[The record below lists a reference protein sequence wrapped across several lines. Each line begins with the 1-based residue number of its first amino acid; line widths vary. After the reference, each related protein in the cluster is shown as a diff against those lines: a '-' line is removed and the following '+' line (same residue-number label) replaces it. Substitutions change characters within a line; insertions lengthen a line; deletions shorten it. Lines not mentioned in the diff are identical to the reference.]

1 MLRRPTS
8 GETFD
13 RANWQAGE
21 RKEEPYR
28 GPDRELVRVC
38 ESLPGF
44 VKQGDYEYYSRATDI
59 AITIDRD
66 GGWYIGSE
74 KDEASGTGG
83 AALRAAVLKM
93 SGSQMSDGEDV
104 QFSDPVAELRSR
116 HPVQFADGVKFQDAK
131 NPLNGMNSSDF
142 NRLREAYYVIGDHV
156 DDLIHTTASVADRS
170 PLLAEAAK
178 AAKELAAAYRK
189 LGLGKFV

>member
-93 SGSQMSDGEDV
+93 SGSQMSD
-104 QFSDPVAELRSR
+104 PVGELRSR
-116 HPVQFADGVKFQDAK
+116 HPVQFAEPVQLSNGRIDVEFEFPSSYNAQQFANRLPAPGRDVAGKK
-131 NPLNGMNSSDF
+131 NGMFVEVS
-142 NRLREAYYVIGDHV
+142 YVAKD
-156 DDLIHTTASVADRS
+156 ADYVF
-170 PLLAEAAK
+170 
-178 AAKELAAAYRK
+178 ELASRLSGEA
-189 LGLGKFV
+189 V